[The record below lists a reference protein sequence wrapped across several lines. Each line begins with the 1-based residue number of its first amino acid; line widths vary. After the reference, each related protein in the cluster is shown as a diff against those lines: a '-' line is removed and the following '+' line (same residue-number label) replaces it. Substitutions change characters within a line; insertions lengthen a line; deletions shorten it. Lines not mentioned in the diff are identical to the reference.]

1 MRTIFH
7 IGLPKTGTTTLQNS
21 LHAARGALA
30 GHGVL
35 YPSLEQFGHLN
46 HHPLILSVL
55 PPEKLPRQFRFKG
68 AGERERL
75 AAAAV
80 ESVVQ
85 EVRAARMGQLLLS
98 SEYFS
103 REFAEDELLRMQVLL
118 ARFGVTE
125 LTFSF
130 YVRRPSAHYLSLLTQ
145 SLRHSAALKP
155 PASFRVRPR
164 IEALQGA
171 FPEARVVPA
180 LFERE
185 LLAGGDIVPDFVAR
199 FLGPLGVSPAEVP
212 ALREAN
218 VSVSGEST
226 EILMAFRRDA
236 FPGRDNRPEPASAAL
251 FETLAG
257 IEARIGA
264 RRPLLRAEVAA
275 WLDGSDEDVAW
286 LVKEYGLTFPGLA
299 PGNAPPPPAMER
311 LADVIVIDTA
321 YRARL
326 LEELARSP
334 WAWRPW
340 RRRWV
345 KALAEGRVP
354 GRVLPWV

>member
-1 MRTIFH
+1 MRAIFH

-30 GHGVL
+30 AHGIL
-35 YPSLEQFGHLN
+35 YPSLEPLGHLN

-55 PPEKLPRQFRFKG
+55 PPEKLPRQFRFRSV
-68 AGERERL
+68 GERERL
-75 AAAAV
+75 ATAAV
-80 ESVVQ
+80 ESVVR
-85 EVRAARMGQLLLS
+85 EIGASGMGQLLLS

-103 REFAEDELLRMQVLL
+103 REFTEDELLRMQVLL
-118 ARFGVTE
+118 ARLGVTE
-125 LTFSF
+125 LTFSV

-155 PASFRVRPR
+155 AASFRVRPR
-164 IEALQGA
+164 IEALRGA

-185 LLAGGDIVPDFVAR
+185 VLVGGDIVPDFVAR
-199 FLGPLGVSPAEVP
+199 FLGPFGVSPEEVP

-226 EILMAFRRDA
+226 EILMSFRRDA
-236 FPGRDNRPEPASAAL
+236 FPGCDNRPEHASATL
-251 FETLAG
+251 FEALAG

-264 RRPLLRAEVAA
+264 RRPVLRPEVAA
-275 WLDGSDEDVAW
+275 WLDGADEDVAW
-286 LVKEYGLTFPGLA
+286 LAGEYGLTFPGLA
-299 PGNAPPPPAMER
+299 AGDAPPPPAMGR
-311 LADVIVIDTA
+311 LGDVIVIDAA

-345 KALAEGRVP
+345 RALAAGRAP